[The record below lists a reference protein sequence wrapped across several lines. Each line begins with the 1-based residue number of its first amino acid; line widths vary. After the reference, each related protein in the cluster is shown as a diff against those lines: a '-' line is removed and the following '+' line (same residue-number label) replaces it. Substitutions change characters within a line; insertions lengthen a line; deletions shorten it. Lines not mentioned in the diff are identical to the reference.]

1 VSGDA
6 DRNVDHVLLHDAAFL
21 ARSVIRWSSQSVGY
35 LLLTGWALLAV
46 LPFIVM
52 ILGSVKTTAMIF
64 ADPFGFPREARL
76 ENFLAAWNGPPGGEP
91 FGRYFLNSALVAGMS
106 LTLGVGAGTL
116 AAYGLARSARRWT
129 GYVHRAFVILL
140 TVPIAVTLVP
150 LFVLAGTLGLR
161 NSVVGLALV
170 YAAYLV
176 PTTTLLMRSYF
187 AGFPIDLL
195 DAARI
200 DGCSE
205 LRSFWHVVLPLA
217 RGALASVALVG
228 FLWVWSELFYA
239 VALVNAPG
247 SKTLPVGLLLF
258 QGQYFTD
265 RGAQFAGLVI
275 ATLPVVALYAVFQ
288 RHITQGF
295 ALGGYR

>member
-1 VSGDA
+1 VTSPAPAVRRAATSVSRGFGY
-6 DRNVDHVLLHDAAFL
+6 VLLA
-21 ARSVIRWSSQSVGY
+21 S
-35 LLLTGWALLAV
+35 WALLGL
-46 LPFIVM
+46 LPFAVM
-52 ILGSVKTTAMIF
+52 ILGSVKTTAMIY
-64 ADPFGFPREARL
+64 ADPFGLPGVPRFA
-76 ENFLAAWNGPPGGEP
+76 NFLTAWMGPAGGEP
-91 FGRYFLNSALVAGMS
+91 LGRYFLNSALVAVMS
-106 LTLGVGAGTL
+106 LGLGVGSGTL
-116 AAYGLARSARRWT
+116 AAYGLARSPRRWT
-129 GYVHRAFVILL
+129 TVLHGSFVVLL

-150 LFVLAGTLGLR
+150 LFVLSGTLGLR
-161 NSVVGLALV
+161 NSIVGLALV
-170 YAAYLV
+170 YSAYLV
-176 PTTTLLMRSYF
+176 PTTAILMRSYF
-187 AGFPIDLL
+187 AGFPTDLL

-205 LRSFWHVVLPLA
+205 LRSLWHVVLPLA
-217 RGALASVALVG
+217 NGALISVTIVG

-265 RGAQFAGLVI
+265 RGAQFAGLLM

-288 RHITQGF
+288 RRITQGF